1 MAQITGTITVRRE
14 GRDIPLRLKMS
25 GIARLQAEFGRSIG
39 GVLDGT
45 AGIPDMAVFL
55 RIVQEAVVGADPS
68 RQHEST
74 DRQPLADLA
83 DDILTEDPGVVER
96 IIKASFP
103 DPAPDAAPGNGKRA
117 AKV

>member
-1 MAQITGTITVRRE
+1 MAQITGTMVVHRE

-55 RIVQEAVVGADPS
+55 RIVQEAIVGADPS
-68 RQHEST
+68 RQHDNA
-74 DRQPLADLA
+74 DRQLADLA